1 MQFSQQ
7 YDVPFHDVVTVEHL
21 DREYLIEDAADTNK
35 YRVTFE
41 RLQAEALEPDESL
54 NLIVRAAAEIWS

>member
-21 DREYLIEDAADTNK
+21 DREYLIEDATDTNK

-41 RLQAEALEPDESL
+41 RLQAEALEPDESV
-54 NLIVRAAAEIWS
+54 NLIARVAEEIWS